1 MSATG
6 QLAKSRTYFCV
17 MYTFEL
23 LDTNFGSCRIK
34 APTIAEVFVFRKY
47 NLAQITYSVQSV
59 QIQSS
64 SELCLDTKPG
74 THEDGDWRIKVPKT
88 LLKCPA
94 YRFWRE
100 A

>member
-34 APTIAEVFVFRKY
+34 APTIAEVFVSDSAKKDGVSTFY
-47 NLAQITYSVQSV
+47 V
-59 QIQSS
+59 
-64 SELCLDTKPG
+64 ELY
-74 THEDGDWRIKVPKT
+74 
-88 LLKCPA
+88 LKWFSLVTGLNP
-94 YRFWRE
+94 RSLG
-100 A
+100 